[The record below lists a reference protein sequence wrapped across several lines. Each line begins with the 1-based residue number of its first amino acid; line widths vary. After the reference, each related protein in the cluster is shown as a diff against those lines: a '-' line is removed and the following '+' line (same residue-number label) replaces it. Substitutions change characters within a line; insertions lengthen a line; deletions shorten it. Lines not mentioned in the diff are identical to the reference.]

1 MRKGVTFMAK
11 SGLYTGVDI
20 GTNTIKVLVA
30 EYVSDEM
37 NIIGVG
43 NAKSDGLK
51 NGIIVDI
58 EKVSQALVKAVHA
71 AEERA
76 GITIDHINVSIPANQ
91 LEMEPCQGM
100 VPIIG
105 ETKEIT
111 DNDVLQ
117 VVQNALMR
125 GIVPEREI
133 ISVETTEFTVDGF
146 QGISDPRGMFG
157 VRLEMRGLIYTGPKT
172 LIHNI
177 RKVVERSGLTVDNI
191 VIAPLAMSRYVLSE
205 GEREFGT
212 IVIDLG
218 AGQTTVS
225 GVKEQKLVFTHT
237 SPEGGEY
244 VTKDISTVLN
254 TSLSAAEDLKVNYGE
269 ASTER
274 ASQEEYFLVDVV
286 GKTEPEQITEFYLSQ
301 IIEARLSQI
310 FDGVRKDIE
319 RHQNFDAP
327 GGVVLLGGAA
337 AMPGVVDLATRML
350 NLNARLFVPAEMGLR
365 NPAFAQVI
373 SVIDFVGNRSDID
386 VLVSHA
392 ISGDYSYVVSEPTE
406 SFVTPVIQMPASQN
420 GGAPT
425 EQQPAETNFYQA
437 PVVTKTPEPE
447 EEKEGVVD
455 RIKNMFGNLFD

>member
-1 MRKGVTFMAK
+1 MAK

-30 EYVSDEM
+30 EYVSGEM

-58 EKVSQALVKAVHA
+58 EKVSQALVKAVNA

-91 LEMEPCQGM
+91 LEMEKCQGM
-100 VPIIG
+100 VPIVG

-133 ISVETTEFTVDGF
+133 IAVEINEFTVDGF

-157 VRLEMRGLIYTGPKT
+157 VRLEMHGLVYTGPKT

-177 RKVVERSGLTVDNI
+177 RKVVERAGLLVDNI
-191 VIAPLAMSRYVLSE
+191 IIAPLAMAHYVLSE

-212 IVIDLG
+212 VVVDLG

-237 SPEGGEY
+237 RPEGGDY

-274 ASQEEYFLVDVV
+274 ASQDEYFMVDVV
-286 GKTEPEQITEFYLSQ
+286 GKSEPEQITEYYLSQ
-301 IIEARLSQI
+301 IIEARMTQI
-310 FDGVRKDIE
+310 LDGVRQDLE
-319 RHQNFDAP
+319 AHHNFEAP
-327 GGVVLLGGAA
+327 GGIVLLGGAA
-337 AMPGVVDLATRML
+337 AMPGVVDLATNML
-350 NLNARLFVPAEMGLR
+350 NMNARLFVPAEMGLR

-392 ISGDYSYVVSEPTE
+392 VRGDYSYVSSETVETYVAPVAQVQAPQVSPSTSEQTVEP
-406 SFVTPVIQMPASQN
+406 
-420 GGAPT
+420 G
-425 EQQPAETNFYQA
+425 FYQA
-437 PVVTKTPEPE
+437 PVAPTQKVEADE
-447 EEKEGVVD
+447 DKEGVVG
-455 RIKNMFGNLFD
+455 RISKMLGNLFD

>member
-1 MRKGVTFMAK
+1 MAK

-20 GTNTIKVLVA
+20 GTSTIKVLVA
-30 EYVSDEM
+30 EYVSGEM

-58 EKVSQALVKAVHA
+58 EKVSQALRKAVNA

-76 GITIDHINVSIPANQ
+76 GITIEDINVSIPANQ
-91 LEMEPCQGM
+91 LEMENCQGM
-100 VPIIG
+100 VPIVS

-133 ISVETTEFTVDGF
+133 IAVETTEFTVDGF
-146 QGISDPRGMFG
+146 TGISDPRGMFG
-157 VRLEMRGLIYTGPKT
+157 VRLEMRGIVYTGPRT
-172 LIHNI
+172 LIHNV
-177 RKVVERSGLTVDNI
+177 RKVVERAGLAIDNI
-191 VIAPLAMSRYVLSE
+191 VIAPLAMARYVLSE

-212 IVIDLG
+212 VMIDLG

-225 GVKEQKLVFTHT
+225 AVQEQILVFTHT
-237 SPEGGEY
+237 SPEGGDY

-269 ASTER
+269 ASTDR
-274 ASQEEYFLVDVV
+274 ASQDEYFLVDVV
-286 GKTEPEQITEFYLSQ
+286 GKTEPEQITEYYLSQ
-301 IIEARLSQI
+301 IIEARMTQI
-310 FDGVRKDIE
+310 FDRVRQDLE
-319 RHQNFDAP
+319 RGRHFEAP
-327 GGVVLLGGAA
+327 GGIVLLGGAA
-337 AMPGVVDLATRML
+337 AMPGVVDLATSVL
-350 NLNARLFVPAEMGLR
+350 NLNARLFVPSEMGLR

-373 SVIDFVGNRSDID
+373 SVINYIGNRSDID
-386 VLVSHA
+386 VLVAQA
-392 ISGDYSYVVSEPTE
+392 ISGDYTYVKPETTE
-406 SFVTPVIQMPASQN
+406 VYVTPAVSTTETAPQN
-420 GGAPT
+420 VP
-425 EQQPAETNFYQA
+425 EQADQSFYQA
-437 PVVTKTPEPE
+437 PAVKAEPE

-455 RIKNMFGNLFD
+455 RIRNMFGNLFD

>member
-1 MRKGVTFMAK
+1 MAK

-30 EYVSDEM
+30 EYVSGEM

-58 EKVSQALVKAVHA
+58 EKVAQALQKAVNA

-100 VPIIG
+100 VPIVG

-111 DNDVLQ
+111 DADVLQ
-117 VVQNALMR
+117 VIQNALMR

-133 ISVETTEFTVDGF
+133 IAVETTEFTVDGF

-157 VRLEMRGLIYTGPKT
+157 VRLEMRGLVYTGPKT
-172 LIHNI
+172 LVHNI
-177 RKVVERSGLTVDNI
+177 RKVVERAGLSIDNI
-191 VIAPLAMSRYVLSE
+191 VIAPLAMAHYVLSE

-212 IVIDLG
+212 VIVDLG
-218 AGQTTVS
+218 AGQTTVT
-225 GVKEQKLVFTHT
+225 GVKEQALVFTHT
-237 SPEGGEY
+237 SPEGGDY

-254 TSLSAAEDLKVNYGE
+254 TSLTAAEDLKVNYGE
-269 ASTER
+269 ASTDR
-274 ASQEEYFLVDVV
+274 ASQDEYFLVDVV
-286 GKTEPEQITEFYLSQ
+286 GKSEPEQVTEYYLSQ
-301 IIEARLSQI
+301 IIEARLTQI
-310 FDGVRKDIE
+310 IESVRQDLE
-319 RHQNFDAP
+319 RNHNFDAP

-337 AMPGVVDLATRML
+337 AMPGVVDLATNLL

-373 SVIDFVGNRSDID
+373 SVIDYVGNRSDID
-386 VLVSHA
+386 ILVSHA
-392 ISGDYSYVVSEPTE
+392 ITGDFSYSVPEVVDKYVAPVANNTTAQAAPSTSENTDY
-406 SFVTPVIQMPASQN
+406 
-420 GGAPT
+420 
-425 EQQPAETNFYQA
+425 YQA
-437 PVVTKTPEPE
+437 PVSAPKSTEPE

-455 RIKNMFGNLFD
+455 RIRNMFGNLFD

>member
-1 MRKGVTFMAK
+1 MAK

-30 EYVSDEM
+30 EYVSGEM
-37 NIIGVG
+37 NIIGIG

-58 EKVSQALVKAVHA
+58 EKVATALRKAVNA

-76 GITIDHINVSIPANQ
+76 GITIEQVNVSIPANQ

-100 VPIIG
+100 VPIVG
-105 ETKEIT
+105 DTKEIT

-117 VVQNALMR
+117 AVSNALMR

-133 ISVETTEFTVDGF
+133 ITVEATEFTVDGF
-146 QGISDPRGMFG
+146 TGISDPRGMFG
-157 VRLEMRGLIYTGPKT
+157 VRLEMRGLVYTGPRT

-177 RKVVERSGLTVDNI
+177 RKVVERAGLATENI
-191 VIAPLAMSRYVLSE
+191 VIAPVAMSHYVLSE

-212 IVIDLG
+212 VMIDLG

-225 GVKEQKLVFTHT
+225 LVKDQTLVLTHT
-237 SPEGGEY
+237 SPEGGDY

-274 ASQEEYFLVDVV
+274 ASADEYFLVDVV
-286 GKTEPEQITEFYLSQ
+286 GQTEPEQITEYYLSQ
-301 IIEARLSQI
+301 IIEARLTQI
-310 FDGVRKDIE
+310 FTRINQELDNG
-319 RHQNFDAP
+319 HSLDAP
-327 GGVVLLGGAA
+327 GGVVLLGGTS
-337 AMPGVVDLATRML
+337 AMPGVVDLATRVL
-350 NLNARLFVPAEMGLR
+350 KLNARLFVPGEMGLR

-373 SVIDFVGNRSDID
+373 SIVNYIGNRSDID

-392 ISGDYSYVVSEPTE
+392 VSSDYSYVAPDYQEQTTYTTPAVQSE
-406 SFVTPVIQMPASQN
+406 VVASQQT
-420 GGAPT
+420 T
-425 EQQPAETNFYQA
+425 EVNEPAYYQA
-437 PVVTKTPEPE
+437 PVTPAANQEPE
-447 EEKEGVVD
+447 EETEGIVGRV
-455 RIKNMFGNLFD
+455 RNIFGNLFD

>member
-1 MRKGVTFMAK
+1 MAK

-30 EYVSDEM
+30 EYVSGEM

-58 EKVSQALVKAVHA
+58 EKVSQALRKAVNA

-76 GITIDHINVSIPANQ
+76 GITIDQINVSIPANQ

-100 VPIIG
+100 VPIVG

-133 ISVETTEFTVDGF
+133 IAVEINEFTVDGF
-146 QGISDPRGMFG
+146 TGISDPRGMFG
-157 VRLEMRGLIYTGPKT
+157 VRLEMRGLVYTGPRT
-172 LIHNI
+172 LVHNV
-177 RKVVERSGLTVDNI
+177 RKVVERAGLSIENI
-191 VIAPLAMSRYVLSE
+191 VIAPLAMAHYVLSE

-212 IVIDLG
+212 VMIDLG

-225 GVKEQKLVFTHT
+225 AVKEQALVFTHT
-237 SPEGGEY
+237 SPEGGDY

-254 TSLSAAEDLKVNYGE
+254 TSFSASEDLKVNYGE

-274 ASQEEYFLVDVV
+274 ASQDEFFLVDVV
-286 GKTEPEQITEFYLSQ
+286 GKTEPEQVTEYYLSQ
-301 IIEARLSQI
+301 IIEARMSQI
-310 FDGVRKDIE
+310 FDRVRQDLE
-319 RHQNFDAP
+319 RGRHFEAP

-337 AMPGVVDLATRML
+337 AMPGIVDLATKIL
-350 NLNARLFVPAEMGLR
+350 SLNARLFVPSEMGLR

-373 SVIDFVGNRSDID
+373 SVINYIGNRSDID
-386 VLVSHA
+386 ILVSRA
-392 ISGDYSYVVSEPTE
+392 ISGDYTYVAAEPVESYTMPTIQTAPAPVSQAVPE
-406 SFVTPVIQMPASQN
+406 Q
-420 GGAPT
+420 T
-425 EQQPAETNFYQA
+425 EQPTFYQA
-437 PVVTKTPEPE
+437 PAPKPAEPE
-447 EEKEGVVD
+447 EDKEGVVD
-455 RIKNMFGNLFD
+455 RIRNMFGNLFD